1 MEHTNVMLFHSTNGL
16 RPAVRAAADQ
26 LRAAGHEV

>member
-1 MEHTNVMLFHSTNGL
+1 MEPTNVMLFHSACGL
-16 RPAVRAAADQ
+16 RPAVRAAADR